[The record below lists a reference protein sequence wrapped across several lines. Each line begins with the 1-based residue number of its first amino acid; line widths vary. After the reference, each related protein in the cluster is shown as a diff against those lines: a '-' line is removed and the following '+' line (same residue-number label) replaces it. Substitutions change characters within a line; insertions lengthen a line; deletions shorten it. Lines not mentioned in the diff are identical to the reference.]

1 MISGSAS
8 NTVIQAHTP
17 RSVCVHV
24 PGQPKPRPINR
35 RNPLKA
41 DLVCMKMVRFHSHL
55 LLIFLYVCETTKWEK
70 RLSRKISAKRRMK
83 RTLILEANFL
93 RLSGKQKKSS
103 LRHSSA

>member
-55 LLIFLYVCETTKWEK
+55 LLIFLYVH
-70 RLSRKISAKRRMK
+70 I
-83 RTLILEANFL
+83 
-93 RLSGKQKKSS
+93 S
-103 LRHSSA
+103 LRKVFLMLWILIGTTRKNYLVGTGLSFETFWCLPFDC